1 MSAIVVE
8 LVSLVMGSFLKV
20 VSYRVPLKAGG
31 MGVRASR
38 SAILLSRSL
47 PGYFSG
53 WRSTTLVLSSRLYRR
68 SS

>member
-47 PGYFSG
+47 PDYFSG
-53 WRSTTLVLSSRLYRR
+53 WRSTTLVLSSCLYRR

>member
-1 MSAIVVE
+1 MRAIAVG
-8 LVSLVMGSFLKV
+8 LFSLVMGSFLKV

-47 PGYFSG
+47 PDYFSG
-53 WRSTTLVLSSRLYRR
+53 WRSTTLVLSSYLYRR

>member
-1 MSAIVVE
+1 MRGIAVG
-8 LVSLVMGSFLKV
+8 LFSLVMGSFLKV

-47 PGYFSG
+47 PDYFSG

>member
-47 PGYFSG
+47 PDYFSG
-53 WRSTTLVLSSRLYRR
+53 WRSTTLVLSSRLCRC